1 MTPAFKKSPGVGNWI
16 EAGNRV
22 GFQEANFNRYILL
35 RLFGE
40 NAHTKFLTIA
50 HY

>member
-1 MTPAFKKSPGVGNWI
+1 MTPAFKKSFGVGNWI
-16 EAGNRV
+16 EPGNRV
-22 GFQEANFNRYILL
+22 GFQEAHFNRSIVL

-40 NAHTKFLTIA
+40 NTYTKFLTIA